1 MRDVTLIG
9 ADQRSRLDTT
19 QTPGMVREQ
28 AIAVAGLWAGTIRT
42 EPGMRSGWHH
52 HGDHETSIYVLS
64 GKMRLEFGPGG
75 AKVAEA
81 SPGDFLHVPAHAIH
95 RESNPTDVPAEAVV
109 VRAGRG
115 EVVFNV
121 DGPA

>member
-1 MRDVTLIG
+1 MAEVRLIRAEG
-9 ADQRSRLDTT
+9 RSRLDTT
-19 QTPGMVREQ
+19 QTPGMIREQ
-28 AIAVAGLWAGTIRT
+28 AIAVAGLWAGTVRT
-42 EPGMRSGWHH
+42 EPRMSSGWHH

-64 GKMRLEFGPGG
+64 GKLRLEFGAGG

-81 SPGDFLHVPAHAIH
+81 SPGDFLHVPAHTIH